1 MSHTRRQAACALVII
16 LLPATLFATPSSGAT
31 GDGTVPGFAGDSIV
45 GLDQRLIGVSLK
57 AGTFSRAQNDLRAT
71 ETQASEALEDVANI
85 ERKSARI
92 NDRLGALE
100 EVKRRAVSDQQ
111 RWKAASDE
119 AIVAAYHQQRTATP
133 VVYDSHTD
141 LKKVEAERAFGTA
154 AQNAID
160 AYTGAV
166 RQKQRAE
173 AEGVKRRTELDELAA
188 KKATIASDLDRIAQQ
203 HAAAEKRMRSSIAS
217 SVVMGL
223 DIPLVT
229 LDSYL
234 RAERTAASTLAQ
246 CRLPWWALAG
256 IGRVESNHARYG
268 GAFPSA
274 TGRVNP
280 PIIGAAL
287 DGTGVGGN
295 TVPIASPDGGALTG
309 DPVFDHAVGPMQ
321 FITSTWKALGSD
333 GNGDR
338 SKDPQ
343 NVYDATLAAAKLLC
357 QRAPASGLTTDGALK
372 SAFKRYNNSDDY
384 ASLVLDWGRKY
395 ERIGLPK
402 PLEATAE

>member
-1 MSHTRRQAACALVII
+1 M
-16 LLPATLFATPSSGAT
+16 LLPAALFAAPSSGAT
-31 GDGTVPGFAGDSIV
+31 GDGTVPSFAGESIV

-71 ETQASEALEDVANI
+71 EAQASKALEDVANI
-85 ERKSARI
+85 ERNVARL

-100 EVKRRAVSDQQ
+100 EVKRRAVSDQL

-133 VVYDSHTD
+133 VVYDSLTD
-141 LKKVEAERAFGTA
+141 LKTVEAERSFGIA

-160 AYTGAV
+160 SYTGAV
-166 RQKQRAE
+166 RQKERAE
-173 AEGVKRRTELDELAA
+173 AEQVKRRAELDELAS
-188 KKATIASDLDRIAQQ
+188 KKTTIAADLDRIAKQ
-203 HAAAEKRMRSSIAS
+203 HATAEKRMRASIAS
-217 SVVMGL
+217 SVVTVL

-234 RAERTAASTLAQ
+234 RAERTAASTLSQ

-256 IGRVESNHARYG
+256 IGRVESNHARFG
-268 GAFPSA
+268 GAFPNAS
-274 TGRVNP
+274 GRVNP

-295 TVPIASPDGGALTG
+295 TVPIPSPDGGTLTG

-357 QRAPASGLTTDGALK
+357 QRAPAGGLTTDSALK
-372 SAFKRYNNSDDY
+372 SAFKRYNNSDEY
-384 ASLVLDWGRKY
+384 ASLVLNWGRKY

-402 PLEATAE
+402 PPEPAAE